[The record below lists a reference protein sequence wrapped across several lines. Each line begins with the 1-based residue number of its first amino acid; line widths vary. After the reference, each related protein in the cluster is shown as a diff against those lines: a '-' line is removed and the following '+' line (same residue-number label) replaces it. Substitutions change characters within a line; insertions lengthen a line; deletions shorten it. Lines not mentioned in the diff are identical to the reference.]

1 MRSLLFKLF
10 KKFPFQM
17 SCVAFGGMIFNLRL
31 WSFLN
36 WSERQECKIHFS
48 LNQSDVSLLM
58 DQPITEEI
66 IRTKYWELLDQKRG
80 EDAKYTF
87 LPSNQRREIF
97 PTLSTST
104 IVNLFVRRLEIFGW
118 NNSNRRHGVCYKI
131 YVFFLHSL
139 ALCFF
144 MWFFKPPDV
153 VQE

>member
-1 MRSLLFKLF
+1 MAWL
-10 KKFPFQM
+10 P
-17 SCVAFGGMIFNLRL
+17 CVAFGGMIFNLRL

-48 LNQSDVSLLM
+48 INQSDVSLLM

-66 IRTKYWELLDQKRG
+66 ICTIYRELLDQKRG

-97 PTLSTST
+97 SRISTS
-104 IVNLFVRRLEIFGW
+104 INSNLIVRRLEIFGW
-118 NNSNRRHGVCYKI
+118 YISTRHHGI
-131 YVFFLHSL
+131 SFFHSL

-144 MWFFKPPDV
+144 MCLFKSPDC
-153 VQE
+153 VQEKLHCLQLKGFSPVWVN